1 MARSQTRRLFDILI
15 DGMWHI
21 NGELA
26 QKISSSKFG
35 FCMRLTG
42 RIHDLRQ
49 LGFDIRCEA
58 IDRRRG
64 VFKYRMFTPRVEIDV
79 DKMMRML
86 PKYPSHLMKNKDSI
100 TFRIRGQQNLFKI
113 DDVSIEEITRKE
125 ADYSELRLNG
135 KV

>member
-1 MARSQTRRLFDILI
+1 MMAKRSQTRRLFDILI

-58 IDRRRG
+58 IARRRG
-64 VFKYRMFTPRVEIDV
+64 VFKYRMFTPRVLIDV
-79 DKMMRML
+79 ENMSMIVKL
-86 PKYPSHLMKNKDSI
+86 KPSPEI
-100 TFRIRGQQNLFKI
+100 TQQQINFY
-113 DDVSIEEITRKE
+113 EEIIRKE
-125 ADYSELRLNG
+125 GLKDV
-135 KV
+135 KD

>member
-1 MARSQTRRLFDILI
+1 MRSQTRRLFDILI

-49 LGFDIRCEA
+49 LGFDIRCEP
-58 IDRRRG
+58 IDTKHG
-64 VFKYRMFTPRVEIDV
+64 VFKYRMFTPIEEIDV
-79 DKMMRML
+79 EKMA
-86 PKYPSHLMKNKDSI
+86 KI
-100 TFRIRGQQNLFKI
+100 TVNINYYAEQQTIF
-113 DDVSIEEITRKE
+113 
-125 ADYSELRLNG
+125 
-135 KV
+135 